1 MSFVKALLPALILTL
16 IVATIIGSNGSAGGF
31 LTIHQ
36 TAISTYHFYWS
47 WPLFIAS
54 MGLAWGIFSMME

>member
-1 MSFVKALLPALILTL
+1 MSFVKALIPGLILTL
-16 IVATIIGSNGSAGGF
+16 IVATVMGSNGSTGAF

-36 TAISTYHFYWS
+36 TELGGQEFYWS

-54 MGLAWGIFSMME
+54 TGLAWGLFAMME